1 MPIAQGRLGRVSI
14 AGVVYPVYDWQ
25 ISAPRNL
32 QQGQPVGNTWA
43 TAKGEGLQSSRFTAR
58 IMCREA
64 AAEILSTAFWNLFL
78 SRTWGSGFDDTQAVS
93 IVAESGYVRRTL
105 SNAKA
110 ESFQL
115 VVQKGAVVGL
125 SVAFL
130 APGLPA
136 TTGTT
141 SAVTYANTR
150 DNSPLLMFD
159 KVTLGGFTG
168 SVYAATLNY
177 SNNHLPNAPL
187 DGTKTVSAWEAGAIT
202 ASAQFTVQE
211 WIPGTDPVADDSTL
225 TMALAGA
232 ATRNFSITRAT
243 IENPRDVSVT
253 PGQVYQSIACICQGT
268 ATTPP
273 LVVT

>member
-1 MPIAQGRLGRVSI
+1 MPISQGRLGRVSI
-14 AGVVYPVYDWQ
+14 GGTLYPVYDWQ

-43 TAKGEGLQSSRFTAR
+43 TTKGEGLQSSRFTAR

-64 AAEILSTAFWNLFL
+64 AAEILNTAFWNMFL
-78 SRTWGSGFDDTQAVS
+78 TRSWGLGFDDTAPQTIIA
-93 IVAESGYVRRTL
+93 ASGLNNYTL

-130 APGLPA
+130 APGLPTKA
-136 TTGTT
+136 GTT
-141 SAVTYANTR
+141 SATSYLNTI

-159 KVTLGGFTG
+159 KATFGGFSG
-168 SVYAATLNY
+168 SVYSATINY

-187 DGTKTVSAWEAGAIT
+187 DGTKTVSAWEAGPIT
-202 ASAQFTVQE
+202 VSASFTVQE
-211 WIPGTDPVADDSTL
+211 WLAAATPIPDDSTL
-225 TMALAGA
+225 TVALNAVRTLSL
-232 ATRNFSITRAT
+232 TRVTP
-243 IENPRDVSVT
+243 ENPRDVGVN
-253 PGQVYQSIACICQGT
+253 PGQVFQSLACIVQGT
-268 ATTPP
+268 NAVAP
-273 LVVT
+273 LVVS